1 VAAQET
7 CYTRPVFSL
16 FDLFGRSAAVKAL
29 DHALREAG
37 LHPLLVPEAV
47 KLTILQLQ
55 KKKNQ
60 GTPSSTRQAEHDEAA
75 RLLAFCM
82 LGREQFIESNDLA
95 AADRVEERF
104 EAAITAGDSP
114 DAKIILLAL
123 HAGLIAPDIADRID
137 VEGR

>member
-1 VAAQET
+1 M
-7 CYTRPVFSL
+7 FSL
-16 FDLFGRSAAVKAL
+16 FGLFGRSAAVKEL

-47 KLTILQLQ
+47 KLTILQIQ
-55 KKKNQ
+55 KNR
-60 GTPSSTRQAEHDEAA
+60 SSKVTAGGPAHDDAA

-82 LGREQFIESNDLA
+82 LGREQFIECNDFA
-95 AADRVEERF
+95 AADRIEERF

-123 HAGLIAPDIADRID
+123 HAGLMAADIADRID

>member
-55 KKKNQ
+55 KKNE
-60 GTPSSTRQAEHDEAA
+60 GTRSSTRQAEHDEAA
-75 RLLAFCM
+75 QLLVYCM
-82 LGREQFIESNDLA
+82 LGGEGFIESNDLDL
-95 AADRVEERF
+95 ADRVEQRF
-104 EAAITAGDSP
+104 EAAIAAGDSH
-114 DAKIILLAL
+114 DAKVILLAL
-123 HAGLIAPDIADRID
+123 HAGLIAPEIADRID
-137 VEGR
+137 VEGE